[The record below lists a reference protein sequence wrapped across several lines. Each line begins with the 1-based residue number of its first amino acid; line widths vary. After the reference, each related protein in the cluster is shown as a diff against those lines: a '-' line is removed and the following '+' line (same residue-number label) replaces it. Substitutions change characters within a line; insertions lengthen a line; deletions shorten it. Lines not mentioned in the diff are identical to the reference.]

1 MDAPDAPEQ
10 AVILVGGSSKGS
22 PSVRKRVD
30 DFNNTK
36 NVKAVIEDF
45 LVEVVAP
52 GFPDTPHGR
61 WILSIFAENAHTL
74 SGKAIAQELLARFNC
89 DMSGRL
95 KDMRVPTLVING
107 AHDNSLPGGTATAA
121 GVKGARHVV
130 LPGTGHACNI
140 EDPDAFNG
148 AVIDFLKANGLW
160 AGTSIPGP

>member
-1 MDAPDAPEQ
+1 
-10 AVILVGGSSKGS
+10 
-22 PSVRKRVD
+22 
-30 DFNNTK
+30 
-36 NVKAVIEDF
+36 VKAVIEDF

-74 SGKAIAQELLARFNC
+74 SPTAIAQELLARFNC

-95 KDMRVPTLVING
+95 KDMKVPTLVING
-107 AHDNSLPGGTATAA
+107 AHDASLPGGTVTAA
-121 GVKGARHVV
+121 GVPGARHVV

-140 EDPDAFNG
+140 EDPEAFNN

-160 AGTSIPGP
+160 AGTTIPGP